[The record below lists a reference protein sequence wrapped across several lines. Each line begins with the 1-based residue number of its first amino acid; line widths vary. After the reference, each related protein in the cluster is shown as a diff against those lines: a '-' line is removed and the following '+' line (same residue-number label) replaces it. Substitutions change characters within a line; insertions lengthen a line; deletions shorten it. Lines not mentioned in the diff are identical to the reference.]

1 MTKGNSIRHV
11 FNRVAQLHRL
21 TWLLIALLL
30 FESGFSF
37 AAQCDEYSAEIPSTP
52 ELSKSVNANETG
64 AQNVISADTSSEE
77 SKCYHCVLCKCGQ
90 IKFLAQH
97 LMNSLV
103 KPLYIDQYFYFRK
116 TTDAP
121 IERFL
126 RPPQK

>member
-11 FNRVAQLHRL
+11 FNRAAQLRRL

-30 FESGFSF
+30 FQSGFSF
-37 AAQCDEYSAEIPSTP
+37 AAQCDEYPAEIPSSP
-52 ELSKSVNANETG
+52 ELSKTVNTDEAG
-64 AQNVISADTSSEE
+64 AQSVISADTSSKE

-103 KPLYIDQYFYFRK
+103 KPLSADQYFYFRN
-116 TTDAP
+116 TADAP
-121 IERFL
+121 IESFL